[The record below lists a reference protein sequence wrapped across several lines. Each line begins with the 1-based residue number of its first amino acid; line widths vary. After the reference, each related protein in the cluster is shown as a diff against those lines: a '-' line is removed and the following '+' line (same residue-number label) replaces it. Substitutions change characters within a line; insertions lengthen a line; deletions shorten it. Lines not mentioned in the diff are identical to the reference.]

1 MWVTD
6 VDGQACDRRL
16 ISMQHGG
23 LTLPA
28 KSGESGG
35 YPTYLRELGKAIPLR
50 HIEQLLNNIH
60 SKAE

>member
-35 YPTYLRELGKAIPLR
+35 YPTYLRKLGKAIPLR